1 MGLLQSSHEE
11 LSCPQ
16 KADSSSKSPELSDL
30 QIEMIRSSWEKVI
43 PNKKHHGELLF
54 YKVFEIAPY
63 LKDLFPFGSDI
74 SSPKFT
80 EHALNVMNAV
90 DLAVQNLD
98 NPDVLIPQLQELGR
112 AHAMFELTD
121 KEFGYV
127 GQALLSVLEEGLGDA
142 FTPQLKA
149 AWGDAYSI
157 ISDVMMEAINDCN
170 ANKR

>member
-1 MGLLQSSHEE
+1 
-11 LSCPQ
+11 
-16 KADSSSKSPELSDL
+16 
-30 QIEMIRSSWEKVI
+30 
-43 PNKKHHGELLF
+43 
-54 YKVFEIAPY
+54 

-121 KEFGYV
+121 KEFGV
-127 GQALLSVLEEGLGDA
+127 RFGLIAGSVPETSVRGYKHSAKYSDWAGETGLEIYGR
-142 FTPQLKA
+142 KC
-149 AWGDAYSI
+149 
-157 ISDVMMEAINDCN
+157 AICD
-170 ANKR
+170 